1 MTLESRT
8 SEQISHLYGDGAPEA
23 DATGSEF
30 MNETAEEIRTVGRVD
45 IRYLGEC
52 ALGCPGES
60 LRCS

>member
-1 MTLESRT
+1 MEMEL
-8 SEQISHLYGDGAPEA
+8 QKLMPLGQN
-23 DATGSEF
+23 F